1 MIVSIISPC
10 RNEAGHID
18 AYVGAVLAQQ
28 CRGFELEVVI
38 ADGQSDDGTREKLE
52 AWTNREPRL
61 RVIENPGRIVSTGLN
76 LALRESRGE
85 IVVRMDIHT
94 TYASDYV
101 AECVHAL
108 QQTGATCVGGPWLAW
123 GEGLVQR
130 AIARAFQSRF
140 GSGGAASRNACHN
153 GPVDTV
159 YLGSWRR
166 ADLLAIGGFDET
178 LVRNQDDELN
188 LRILRGGGRVW
199 QSSAIRSEYRPRAS
213 LVALFRQFHQYGYW
227 KVPVIRK
234 HQLPASPRH
243 LAPFGF
249 VLWIVM
255 LALAAPFSAIAAIA
269 LLATLLVYSAAAF
282 GSAFAVQG
290 KGGTLAGVA
299 VTAMAF
305 ACMHSGYG
313 LGFGRAL
320 WDFVVLR
327 RGAAERMT
335 QLTR

>member
-18 AYVGAVLAQQ
+18 AYVEAVLAQQ
-28 CRGFELEVVI
+28 CHGYGIEVVI

-52 AWTNREPRL
+52 AWMHHEPRL

-85 IVVRMDIHT
+85 VVVRMDIHT

-101 AECVHAL
+101 AECVKAL
-108 QQTGATCVGGPWLAW
+108 QQTGATCVGGPWVAK
-123 GEGLVQR
+123 GEGLLQR

-140 GSGGAASRNACHN
+140 GSGGAASRNVAYS

-159 YLGSWRR
+159 YLGAWRR
-166 ADLLAIGGFDET
+166 TDLLAIGGFDES

-199 QSSAIRSEYRPRAS
+199 QSSTIRSEYRPRAS
-213 LVALFRQFHQYGYW
+213 LAALFRQFHQYGYW

-234 HQLPASPRH
+234 HQLPASLRH

-249 VLWIVM
+249 VLWIVA
-255 LALAAPFSAIAAIA
+255 LALAAPFSTIIEFA
-269 LLATLLVYSAAAF
+269 LAATLLLYAAA
-282 GSAFAVQG
+282 ALAIAIAVQAEVR
-290 KGGTLAGVA
+290 TIAGVA
-299 VTAMAF
+299 FTALAF
-305 ACMHSGYG
+305 VCMHVGYG

-320 WDFVVLR
+320 WDFGVLR
-327 RGAAERMT
+327 RGATASMT
-335 QLTR
+335 RLTR